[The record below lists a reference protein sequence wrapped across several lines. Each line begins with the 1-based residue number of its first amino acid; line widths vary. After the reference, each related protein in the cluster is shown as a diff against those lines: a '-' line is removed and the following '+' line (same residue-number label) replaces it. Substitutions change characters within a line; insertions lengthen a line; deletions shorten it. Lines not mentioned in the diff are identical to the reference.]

1 MNRTR
6 TLSAVL
12 MLVSLTVVFPVAGA
26 RAQSGESDKESAA
39 VRQVIDSFMA
49 AFNNHDAHGWAAP
62 FGEDGDFTN
71 VSGLTKHGQKE
82 VEERFQELFAGSLKD
97 AHRTAKIR
105 HLRFVKPDV
114 AAVDAE
120 WELIG
125 SRAKDGSENAPRRGM
140 FTFVL
145 VKQNGRWMFA
155 DFHESEFVTMK

>member
-1 MNRTR
+1 MHRTR
-6 TLSAVL
+6 VHLVVLIFLSFAMVIP
-12 MLVSLTVVFPVAGA
+12 TAGA
-26 RAQSGESDKESAA
+26 RAQSGASDKESAA
-39 VRQVIDSFMA
+39 VRQVIDDFMT
-49 AFNNHDAHGWAAP
+49 AFNNHDAHAWAMP

-82 VEERFQELFAGSLKD
+82 VEERFQELFAGPLKS

-120 WELIG
+120 WELLG
-125 SRAKDGSENAPRRGM
+125 SRAKDGSENPPRRGM

-155 DFHESEFVTMK
+155 DFHESEFVTMR